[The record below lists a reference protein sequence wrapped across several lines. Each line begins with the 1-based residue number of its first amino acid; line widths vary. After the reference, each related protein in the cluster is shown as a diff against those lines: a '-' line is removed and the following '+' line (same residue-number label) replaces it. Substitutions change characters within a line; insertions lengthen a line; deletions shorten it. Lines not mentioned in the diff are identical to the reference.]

1 MTSKFKQSSCFLMF
15 SALSE
20 IMLSNYNNITKI
32 KHYDPYLHLKLK
44 NLKVNFEQVSKKAH
58 LMFPED
64 EQIIFMKM
72 ITIFEKLIESAIE
85 EKSFMQLMGL
95 IESWQKGNI
104 TMINN
109 KEELIKL
116 ACENNDDIFN
126 VNNVEKS

>member
-1 MTSKFKQSSCFLMF
+1 MF